1 MMNQDKER
9 SERVKNALRDG
20 NLDAVLCAL
29 PSNVLM
35 LTGYFPVVGTSVAIF
50 TREGEIC
57 LLAPEDEREL
67 AARSRADRLRTF
79 KPGSLEELRNAYQAV
94 QKPLE
99 EALNFLRLSGKR
111 IGYERGAYF
120 QPASYAAMH
129 FYGAGLID
137 LLEAAEASPVS
148 ADCMLARLRSVKTPF
163 EIERIRAAC
172 RIAGRAFKTGKR
184 HLQINCTE
192 REVAAFFR
200 TSLETLENADENIER
215 AEGFVFCASGENSV
229 KADAAYQRSRAK
241 RLKENE
247 FVLVHCNSHADG
259 YWTDVT
265 RTFLLDR
272 ADEKKRR
279 ISEAVFAA
287 RAAALSAIRPGV
299 KAAEVDKAA
308 REVIEERGYGE
319 YFTHATG
326 HEVGFSAINHDAIP
340 RIHPASE
347 DVLETGMTFNVEPAI
362 YIEGI
367 GGFRHCDMVAVTENG
382 YEILTPFQTKKEE
395 LLISIE
401 EMIVSSICI

>member
-1 MMNQDKER
+1 M
-9 SERVKNALRDG
+9 
-20 NLDAVLCAL
+20 
-29 PSNVLM
+29 
-35 LTGYFPVVGTSVAIF
+35 
-50 TREGEIC
+50 
-57 LLAPEDEREL
+57 
-67 AARSRADRLRTF
+67 
-79 KPGSLEELRNAYQAV
+79 
-94 QKPLE
+94 
-99 EALNFLRLSGKR
+99 
-111 IGYERGAYF
+111 
-120 QPASYAAMH
+120 
-129 FYGAGLID
+129 
-137 LLEAAEASPVS
+137 
-148 ADCMLARLRSVKTPF
+148 KT
-163 EIERIRAAC
+163 
-172 RIAGRAFKTGKR
+172 
-184 HLQINCTE
+184 
-192 REVAAFFR
+192 
-200 TSLETLENADENIER
+200 
-215 AEGFVFCASGENSV
+215 
-229 KADAAYQRSRAK
+229 DAAYQRSRAK

-287 RAAALSAIRPGV
+287 RVAALSAIRPGV
-299 KAAEVDKAA
+299 KAADVDKAA

-326 HEVGFSAINHDAIP
+326 HEVGFSAINHDAVP